1 MPKEIDVTH
10 EMQIATTTT
19 KIVNYK
25 RIISIRA
32 IRLYIWNVKQTV
44 KYTSWRDTFG
54 WLWLYTICS
63 KNSAYYLNLK
73 WNNILLRFFFFFGCA
88 VGIVYAL
95 ASYPHLACPLL
106 LTAKRLLRF
115 IFTNRISIWMKKFVE
130 MLGINKRSI
139 IFYSFSIVA
148 TTYTVRILIEWKNL
162 YVSFNK
168 NLFE

>member
-1 MPKEIDVTH
+1 MSHTKCRLPRQK
-10 EMQIATTTT
+10 

-44 KYTSWRDTFG
+44 KYTSWRDTFS
-54 WLWLYTICS
+54 WLWPYTICS
-63 KNSAYYLNLK
+63 KNSPYYLNLK
-73 WNNILLRFFFFFGCA
+73 WNNILLRFFLSIFCWNYVCA
-88 VGIVYAL
+88 RFLSSLCVHSSTYCEPYTL
-95 ASYPHLACPLL
+95 F
-106 LTAKRLLRF
+106 LLRF
-115 IFTNRISIWMKKFVE
+115 ISTNQIPLWMKKFVE